1 MPRPK
6 IAVITAAIAAAVIV
20 SGALTAVFLPR
31 SQQKPQASS
40 VFRSSIKAETLLPQ
54 GMPSFQNDIRQAKLK
69 NKDTVGWLR
78 VTGTTL
84 NRAIV
89 QTTNNNYYLEH
100 DFNKQDYWK
109 GWPFADFRNK
119 LDPLPRNLIIYGH
132 NMGDGTL
139 FGELKN
145 YDELSFLNQNPIIY
159 FSTAQ
164 GDYQYKIFAVYITD
178 TNFYYI
184 KTDFKD
190 DADYMDFVSK
200 IRARSLYNM
209 SVDVTASD
217 KILTLSTCT
226 YEFKGARFVVQARL
240 VRPGE
245 YLWTPPATYNNNA
258 LSPQNATHVE

>member
-1 MPRPK
+1 MKKRK
-6 IAVITAAIAAAVIV
+6 LAAITAGIAAAAVALGV
-20 SGALTAVFLPR
+20 SLALFLPR
-31 SQQKPQASS
+31 SPQKTAVSS
-40 VFRSSIKAETLLPQ
+40 VFISSLKPESLLPQ
-54 GMPSFQNDIRQAKLK
+54 GMPSFQNDIAKAKQK

-89 QTTNNNYYLEH
+89 QTSDNNYYLKH
-100 DFNKQDYWK
+100 DFNKNDYWK

-119 LDPLPRNLIIYGH
+119 FNPLPRNLILYGH

-139 FGELKN
+139 FGELKS

-159 FSTAQ
+159 FSTDK
-164 GDYQYKIFAVYITD
+164 GDFQYKIFAVYITD

-190 DADYMDFVSK
+190 NADFSDFISK
-200 IRARSLYNM
+200 IRARSLYNS
-209 SVDVTASD
+209 SVDVKASD

-226 YEFKGARFVVQARL
+226 YEFKEARFVVQARL

-258 LSPQNATHVE
+258 LSPHNATHVE